1 MNSTSQTQLPFDET
15 QPDLMPAAKVNP
27 RQAPMSANGSSPPDA
42 DPEVN
47 LTGMATIVSQP
58 PMLLTVRDVEAEL
71 QLGRTRTYELI
82 RSGQIPVI
90 RLGRSVRVPREA
102 LRQWIDQNCASAD
115 LAGSNRNTSP

>member
-15 QPDLMPAAKVNP
+15 RPGQPPPAMVDPGEAPMPASNA
-27 RQAPMSANGSSPPDA
+27 SPPD
-42 DPEVN
+42 PKVN
-47 LTGMATIVSQP
+47 LTGRDVATTP

-90 RLGRSVRVPREA
+90 RLGRSVRIPRDA
-102 LRQWIDQNCASAD
+102 LRCWIEANCASANP
-115 LAGSNRNTSP
+115 G